1 MKKMLLLG
9 IALSALCATS
19 AMAAKDN
26 FDRASLGNKW
36 VVTSGSLYIT
46 NDQLQGSS
54 LSIGYD
60 KRSASDTAASATVI
74 LNSNDLEYGAVAVG
88 NIAGGTNAFV
98 KIQAADGTGKFTNGA
113 FYTGNNGGGN
123 YFTLNA
129 PVPSPAKLS
138 VSICGT
144 VATMKIKSAD
154 GTQKYTYD
162 YGASV
167 GTGGGLG
174 TYGLISLDNYK
185 SGVARCAADEMGAT
199 QVTGSN
205 AKDPTLAK

>member
-1 MKKMLLLG
+1 
-9 IALSALCATS
+9 
-19 AMAAKDN
+19 
-26 FDRASLGNKW
+26 
-36 VVTSGSLYIT
+36 
-46 NDQLQGSS
+46 
-54 LSIGYD
+54 
-60 KRSASDTAASATVI
+60 
-74 LNSNDLEYGAVAVG
+74 
-88 NIAGGTNAFV
+88 V

-113 FYTGNNGGGN
+113 FYTGNNGSGS
-123 YFTLNA
+123 YFALNA

-144 VATMKIKSAD
+144 IATMKIKSAD

-162 YGASV
+162 YGTSV